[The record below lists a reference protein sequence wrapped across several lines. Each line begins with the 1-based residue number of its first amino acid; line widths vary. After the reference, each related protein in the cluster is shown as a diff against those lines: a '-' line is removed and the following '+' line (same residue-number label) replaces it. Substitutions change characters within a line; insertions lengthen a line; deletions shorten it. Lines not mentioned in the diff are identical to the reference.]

1 MTGNRWYNQI
11 FKYWLWQE
19 TQVKQFLFKRS
30 MSGRKIMTRIAKRR
44 LKQLTKKEIENERNY
59 YTERL

>member
-19 TQVKQFLFKRS
+19 TQVKQFPFKRS
-30 MSGRKIMTRIAKRR
+30 MSGRKIMIRIAKRK
-44 LKQLTKKEIENERNY
+44 LKQLTKKEIENEQRNN
-59 YTERL
+59 LID